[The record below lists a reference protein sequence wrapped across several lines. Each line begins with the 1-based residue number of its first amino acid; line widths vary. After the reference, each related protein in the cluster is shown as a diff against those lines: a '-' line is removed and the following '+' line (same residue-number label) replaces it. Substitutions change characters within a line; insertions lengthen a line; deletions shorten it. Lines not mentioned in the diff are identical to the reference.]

1 MVNSM
6 TECLSGPELFTGS
19 CKDGFTRKDEKIMK
33 EMKKFFALLIA
44 VIMVLGMSMSVFA
57 GSITITTDETYEGTD
72 QEYVY
77 DAYKIFDASYD
88 TLSGSNTQAAKNPT
102 YTPGD
107 AQVSYFMATGN
118 PWISTIQS
126 LSTYFTVT
134 AAADGSGYTVVAT
147 DAYATADAAK
157 TVAEALKTA
166 LTREEDPVTPTG
178 DYAAIEITA
187 GGDKVDVD
195 DGYYLIVGR
204 TAANLALVTTD
215 VTIVEKNEYPHII
228 KEFTDEDET
237 SEIDSDT
244 DDENTSAND
253 TVQVGDTVS
262 YTLTVTIPSGAN
274 QQMVVTDTFT
284 TGLDPVLDGT
294 VVKTTITGLTGATP
308 TVSAPADGKFTV
320 TLTPADVIANAGK
333 TFTIVY
339 EAVVTED
346 AWKQTEINTGEVKYG
361 NDYTSTTDFVDSVTY
376 NVELDKKANAE
387 DGEDLGGAK
396 FELYRTD
403 ADHNLTKAAVTLK
416 ALTDAELTAAGITKA
431 DKTIYYRVADADD
444 TGTTTTIDMTEK
456 VSDAADA
463 EYKYTKAVI
472 YGLDGDSTYYA
483 RETLAPTG
491 FNILTEDFEMVM
503 NDANHVYNIVNN
515 SGSVLPSTGGIGTT
529 IFYVIGAILVIG
541 SGVVLVTRRRMNAN

>member
-1 MVNSM
+1 
-6 TECLSGPELFTGS
+6 
-19 CKDGFTRKDEKIMK
+19 
-33 EMKKFFALLIA
+33 MKKMKKIFALLIA
-44 VIMVLGMSMSVFA
+44 MVMVLGMSTSVFA
-57 GSITITTDETYEGTD
+57 ASIKITTDETYEGTD
-72 QEYVY
+72 QAYEYK
-77 DAYKIFDASYD
+77 AYKIFDAQYD
-88 TLSGSNTQAAKNPT
+88 TLTGTNTQDAKDPT
-102 YTPGD
+102 YTP
-107 AQVSYFMATGN
+107 ANAAVAYFMATGN
-118 PWISTIQS
+118 PWISTVQG
-126 LSTYFTVT
+126 LDTYFTVT

-147 DAYATADAAK
+147 DAYADAAAAK
-157 TVAEALKTA
+157 TVATALKNA
-166 LTREEDPVTPTG
+166 LATVNPTG
-178 DYAAIEITA
+178 DYAGVDITA
-187 GGDKVDVD
+187 GGDAVTVDK
-195 DGYYLIVGR
+195 GYYLIVGN
-204 TAANLALVTTD
+204 TNANLALVTTD

-228 KEFTDEDET
+228 KEFTDETNKGFNPETGEPYEDDET
-237 SEIDSDT
+237 S
-244 DDENTSAND
+244 SAND
-253 TVQVGDTVS
+253 SVQVGDTIS

-284 TGLDPVLDGT
+284 SGLAPVLDGT

-320 TLTPADVIANAGK
+320 TLTANDVIANAGK

-346 AWKQTEINTGEVKYG
+346 AWHQTEINTGEVKYG
-361 NDYTSTTDFVDSVTY
+361 NEYTSITDHIDSVTY
-376 NVELDKKANAE
+376 NAELDKKANAE

-463 EYKYTKAVI
+463 EYKYTKAVV

-491 FNILTEDFEMVM
+491 YNILTEDFEMVM

-529 IFYVIGAILVIG
+529 IFYIIGAILVVG
-541 SGVVLVTRRRMNAN
+541 AGVVLVTRRRMNAN

>member
-1 MVNSM
+1 
-6 TECLSGPELFTGS
+6 
-19 CKDGFTRKDEKIMK
+19 
-33 EMKKFFALLIA
+33 MKKMKKIFALLIA
-44 VIMVLGMSMSVFA
+44 MVMVLGMSTSVFA
-57 GSITITTDETYEGTD
+57 ASITITTDETYEGTD
-72 QEYVY
+72 QAYVY
-77 DAYKIFDASYD
+77 DAYKIFDATYESL
-88 TLSGSNTQAAKNPT
+88 TGSNTQDDKDPT
-102 YTPGD
+102 YSPDD
-107 AQVSYFMATGN
+107 AAVAYFMATGN
-118 PWISTIQS
+118 PWISTIQG

-147 DAYATADAAK
+147 DAYNSSDAAK
-157 TVAEALKTA
+157 TVAAALQAA
-166 LTREEDPVTPTG
+166 LTREENPVTPTD

-187 GGDKVDVD
+187 GGEAVTVDE
-195 DGYYLIVGR
+195 GYYLIVGR

-228 KEFTDEDET
+228 KEFTTET
-237 SEIDSDT
+237 TVGNLDAD
-244 DDENTSAND
+244 DDEATSQDD

-284 TGLDPVLDGT
+284 SGLDPVLDGT

-320 TLTPADVIANAGK
+320 TLTAADVIANAGK

-346 AWKQTEINTGEVKYG
+346 AWYQTEINTGEVKYG
-361 NDYTSTTDFVDSVTY
+361 NNYTSTTDSVNSVTY
-376 NVELDKKANAE
+376 KAELDKKANAE
-387 DGEDLGGAK
+387 DGVDLGGAK

-403 ADHNLTKAAVTLK
+403 ADHSLTKAAVTLK

-431 DKTIYYRVADADD
+431 NKTIYYRVADADD

-503 NDANHVYNIVNN
+503 NDANHVYNVVNN
-515 SGSVLPSTGGIGTT
+515 SGSVLPSTGGMGTT
-529 IFYVIGAILVIG
+529 IFYIIGAILVIG
-541 SGVVLVTRRRMNAN
+541 AGVVLVTRRRMIVQ